1 MNSKTIA
8 RSALASVIALG
19 LLTAVGQ
26 VSAAAKEGAEKC
38 FGVVKAGKNDCGAK
52 GHACAGKATKDGEG
66 DEWIYLPK
74 GACEKI
80 VGGSLTAK
88 S

>member
-1 MNSKTIA
+1 MKNSK
-8 RSALASVIALG
+8 SLLASAIAGLVVLG
-19 LLTAVGQ
+19 IG
-26 VSAAAKEGAEKC
+26 AAATPAFAAKQGFEKC
-38 FGVVKAGKNDCGAK
+38 AGIVKAGKNDCGAK

>member
-8 RSALASVIALG
+8 QSALASVIALG
-19 LLTAVGQ
+19 LLTAAGQ
-26 VSAAAKEGAEKC
+26 ASAADKEGAEKC
-38 FGVVKAGKNDCGAK
+38 YGVVKASKNDCAAK
-52 GHACAGKATKDGEG
+52 GHACAGQATKDGAS
-66 DEWIYLPK
+66 DEWVYLPK